1 MTARHFVYGTLT
13 GTTPITDLIGGAINP
28 RVFAKKTMT
37 SSKEE
42 CPYVVYKLGN
52 ESAEDFSEDRDISR
66 QFVQIW
72 VHDFN
77 DAETADYEK
86 IDAVISEIRKAFQ
99 NKNSVANKIWS
110 TRFLETSQDLND
122 DTLNTVFRYIRLQI
136 IKEE

>member
-1 MTARHFVYGTLT
+1 VTARHFIYGTLT
-13 GTTPITDLIGGAINP
+13 GTASITDLVGGPTNP

-52 ESAEDFSEDRDISR
+52 ESAEEFSEERDISR

-77 DAETADYEK
+77 DGVTADYDK
-86 IDAVISEIRKAFQ
+86 IDAVILEIRKAFQ
-99 NKNSVANKIWS
+99 NKNSAVHKVWS

-122 DTLNTVFRYIRLQI
+122 DTLNTVFRYIRLQV
-136 IKEE
+136 IKED